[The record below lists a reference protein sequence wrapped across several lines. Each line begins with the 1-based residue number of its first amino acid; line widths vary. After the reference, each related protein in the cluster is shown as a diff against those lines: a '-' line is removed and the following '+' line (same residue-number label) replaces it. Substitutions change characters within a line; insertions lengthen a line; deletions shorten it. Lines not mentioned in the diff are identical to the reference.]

1 MRNILENSI
10 KFLAGV
16 FVVTAGSLI
25 AIKTVYF
32 GVAVACWLAVIIGA
46 WDMFDSIK
54 SVIIKK

>member
-16 FVVTAGSLI
+16 FVVTACGLI
-25 AIKTVYF
+25 ATNTVYF
-32 GVAVACWLAVIIGA
+32 GVAVACWFGVIIGA
-46 WDMFDSIK
+46 WHMFDGIK